1 MSTRE
6 RWTVYPLVFLS
17 LFMAARDKLVPRER
31 VAFRTLECQ
40 QLLVTNINDEKL
52 ISMGES
58 DDAGVMIVY
67 GPPGRLDR
75 IAGRRRSPDASH
87 TSPSPPGPTLAKA
100 ASANLR
106 LEPSPRV
113 EISADR
119 GGGFIRV
126 LSNSDAP
133 TLQLGHDAS
142 HHLSGLMGLEEHDQL
157 TQGGA
162 THPTDL
168 WGTLYRW
175 PTAPTSKV
183 DSASDDS
190 GAKEK

>member
-17 LFMAARDKLVPRER
+17 LFMAARDKLVPREK

-40 QLLVTNINDEKL
+40 QLVVTNINDEKL
-52 ISMGES
+52 ISMGET
-58 DDAGVMIVY
+58 DDAGVVIVY

-75 IAGRRRSPDASH
+75 IAGRRRNLD
-87 TSPSPPGPTLAKA
+87 PSDTHPPQSGPTVAKP

-113 EISADR
+113 EISADQ

-133 TLQLGHDAS
+133 TLQLGHDAA
-142 HHLSGLMGLEEHDQL
+142 HQLSGLMGLEEHDQL
-157 TQGGA
+157 TQGGG
-162 THPTDL
+162 TQPTEL

-183 DSASDDS
+183 DSAADQSE
-190 GAKEK
+190 EK